1 MKRTHIFSLMVL
13 VAAIPAAAASS
24 FFAPSAK
31 PCFFAGNAGY
41 ELTGSASA
49 DYTVRIDNTAVRA
62 QPAHAGGGRSGGGR
76 FRAGR
81 RRRAGRSLQDGHRHQ
96 KRPPRSGSAGADLT
110 IAVSAQPA
118 DYKIY
123 VRSAN
128 FSEQDAAA
136 LFAVIWQNARKTGK
150 NPGLGREFAERH

>member
-1 MKRTHIFSLMVL
+1 MKHTHIFSLMVL
-13 VAAIPAAAASS
+13 IAAIPAATAGS
-24 FFAPSAK
+24 FFASSAK
-31 PCFFAGNAGY
+31 PCFFAGNVGY
-41 ELTGSASA
+41 ELTGSAAA
-49 DYTVRIDNTAVRA
+49 DYTVRVDNTAPSPSLRMQVVDDAAAADFALVDDGEAAESCKAETNIRRVRLD
-62 QPAHAGGGRSGGGR
+62 AG
-76 FRAGR
+76 AV
-81 RRRAGRSLQDGHRHQ
+81 D
-96 KRPPRSGSAGADLT
+96 ADLT

-150 NPGLGREFAERH
+150 NPGQGREFAERH